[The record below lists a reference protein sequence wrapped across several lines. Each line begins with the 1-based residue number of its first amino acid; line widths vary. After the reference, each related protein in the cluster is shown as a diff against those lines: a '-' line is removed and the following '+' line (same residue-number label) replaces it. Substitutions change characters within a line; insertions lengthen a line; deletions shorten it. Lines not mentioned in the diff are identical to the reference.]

1 MTDHFHLEL
10 QVTAPFRLDFTV
22 AVLQRWPQ
30 NTLDRW
36 DGQHYRRL
44 MIFGSTP
51 HEVCVSQQ
59 QTSDTPTLDV
69 EVSAS
74 RIVSNAQ
81 EQTISAL
88 RHALGLQLNLAP
100 FYRIA
105 KHHPRLLALVRPFT
119 GMRPSRFPTLYEA
132 LVSAVACQQISLP
145 AGIQILNRLIERYG
159 AVAHHPIS
167 SRAFPLPETLAQLAP
182 TDLRTLGFSTR
193 KGRTLIGLSRLA
205 IEGKLRQED
214 FETMGNTAIHHR
226 LCEISGI
233 GPWTADYVL
242 LRAFGRLDIFP
253 AKDSG
258 ALSGLKAWLNL
269 KHIPDQKHLHRILAP
284 WRSYAGMI
292 YFHLLLRKRFMQIR
306 SY

>member
-1 MTDHFHLEL
+1 VTDHLHFEL

-22 AVLQRWPQ
+22 TVLQRSPQ

-51 HEVCVSQQ
+51 HEVCVSQL
-59 QTSDTPTLDV
+59 QTPHTPTLDI

-74 RIVSNAQ
+74 RIESNAR
-81 EQTISAL
+81 EQTISGL
-88 RHALGLQLNLAP
+88 RHALGLQIDLVP
-100 FYRIA
+100 FYRMA
-105 KHHPRLLALVRPFT
+105 EHHPRLMALVQPFI
-119 GMRPSRFPTLYEA
+119 GMRPSCFPTLHEA
-132 LVSAVACQQISLP
+132 LISAVACQQISLS
-145 AGIQILNRLIERYG
+145 AGIQVLNRLVERYG
-159 AVAHHPIS
+159 AVAHYPAP
-167 SRAFPLPETLAQLAP
+167 SRAFPLPDTMAQLKP
-182 TDLRTLGFSTR
+182 TDLRALGFSTQKAQTIIR
-193 KGRTLIGLSRLA
+193 LSHLA

-242 LRAFGRLDIFP
+242 LRGFGRLDVFP
-253 AKDSG
+253 GKDSG
-258 ALSGLKAWLNL
+258 ALNGIKAWLNL
-269 KHIPDQKHLHRILAP
+269 KHIPDQKQLQRIFTP

-292 YFHLLLRKRFMQIR
+292 YFHLLLRKRFLQIR